1 MTAALQQPS
10 PGPAQPPAPGPRP
23 GPGKGSLL
31 RAEFHRLRA
40 RRFLQVVLGL
50 ALLAWVAAAVIG
62 LSVFGVPTEADR
74 AAAEQQREQFLAE
87 EEDWHQ
93 DCLEDMPEGA
103 SAEEWCPELPAADVP
118 VEDFLETAPFRFASD
133 GDTGAMAFAFGAA
146 VLAFVAGATW
156 IGAEWSSRSLVAL
169 LFWVPRRLQ
178 VMGTKIAVLV
188 LAAALFGLLAQL
200 CWLALAGLLHA
211 VAGQGSIAT
220 GGFWEELL
228 GVQARGV
235 LLVVLAALGGFGLT
249 NLVRNTGA
257 ALGIGFVYFAIV
269 EPAIGVFLASSQPWL
284 LSNNVIGLLLPGGH
298 TVYLF
303 DIMESDFSD
312 LEEPAEF
319 LIGNLQAGLV
329 LAGAVAAVVAIGV
342 ALFTRRDLH

>member
-1 MTAALQQPS
+1 MTAVLPQPS
-10 PGPAQPPAPGPRP
+10 PGPDGPPAPGAR
-23 GPGKGSLL
+23 KGSLL
-31 RAEFHRLRA
+31 RAELHRLRA

-50 ALLAWVAAAVIG
+50 ALLAWLAAAAIC
-62 LSVFGVPTEADR
+62 LSIFGVPTEAER
-74 AAAEQQREQFLAE
+74 AAAERQREQFVAE
-87 EEDWHQ
+87 ENEWREE
-93 DCLEDMPEGA
+93 CLEGLPEGA
-103 SAEEWCPELPAADVP
+103 SADDFCGPEFRAADIP

-156 IGAEWSSRSLVAL
+156 IGAEWSSRSIVAL
-169 LFWVPRRLQ
+169 LFWVPRRLR
-178 VMGTKIAVLV
+178 VMGTKIAVLA
-188 LAAALFGLLAQL
+188 LAAALFGLLAQV
-200 CWLALAGLLHA
+200 CWLILAGLLHA

-269 EPAIGVFLASSQPWL
+269 EPAVGLFAYSSQPWL
-284 LSNNVIGLLLPGGH
+284 LSNNVMGLLFPGGH
-298 TVYLF
+298 TVYMF
-303 DIMESDFSD
+303 DIMEADYSDYS
-312 LEEPAEF
+312 EPAEY

-329 LAGAVAAVVAIGV
+329 LGVAVTAVAAVGV